1 VSFQSQTVHWA
12 TEREQTPGGVNAFL
26 WIKVPSV
33 AQPNWDLYF
42 GPILTELTATKPKPA
57 RGGIIA
63 EQIGLGKTVIS
74 LALILRNPAPILPV
88 SGTTV
93 SSINVTPAISSGAAF
108 CDPDFYSR
116 TSASKE
122 KRGRIISRGT
132 LVVVRYVGDQ

>member
-1 VSFQSQTVHWA
+1 VSFQSQTVQWA

-33 AQPNWDLYF
+33 AQPNRDLYF